1 MKESKKLKNLIE
13 NDGQKLREKHADF
26 YQSMLDNYYP
36 EKETV
41 KEEKSSFDFSRI
53 FSRRALAG
61 LACCLVL
68 VLSVSFGIGF
78 MINKNNGLG
87 EVGNSGGE
95 ISIPENAQIVTSIGD
110 TNYNISELSEVSE
123 TVDLTFGKYVIQLET
138 NAKIYEDVRDSDGY
152 RNFYYVTD
160 VYDGDFYG
168 LQIVF
173 NPDME
178 RTSYLGEKT
187 STLNISGLEFTYSS
201 VYAQSNK
208 TVYFFA
214 EAVDNNETL
223 VINYSTSAVQCET
236 KFIEFLNSIIA

>member
-36 EKETV
+36 EKEAV

-68 VLSVSFGIGF
+68 VLSISFGIGF
-78 MINKNNGLG
+78 MINNNGVG
-87 EVGNSGGE
+87 EISGGE
-95 ISIPENAQIVTSIGD
+95 ISIPKNAEIVTSIGE
-110 TNYNISELSEVSE
+110 TNYNINELSEVSE
-123 TVDLTFGKYVIQLET
+123 TIDLTFGKYVIQLET
-138 NAKIYEDVRDSDGY
+138 NAKIYEDVRDDY

-160 VYDGDFYG
+160 VHDGDFYG
-168 LQIVF
+168 LQIIF
-173 NPDME
+173 NPELE
-178 RTSYLGEKT
+178 RTSHLGEKT
-187 STLNISGLEFTYSS
+187 SKLNISGLEITYSS

-214 EAVDNNETL
+214 EAVDGNETL

-236 KFIEFLNSIIA
+236 KFIEFLYTIIN